1 MIDQTPKLKMKWP
14 KTDFIVIMNYSKIV
28 LYFDNYYSKNNFEF
42 EQLASHTKILRVPI
56 GLSFVVVFTSFIILQ
71 IIFIYIFTS
80 FLHFDRTF

>member
-42 EQLASHTKILRVPI
+42 EQLARDTKILRVPI

-71 IIFIYIFTS
+71 IIFIHIFTS